1 MFEVLKKCRKQKIKN
16 CKEIK
21 WKNNAFIKMC
31 NDDDSKKSKFIT
43 QQEAA
48 WLLSSFGIKRLL
60 IKVPLVGPLNSRGI
74 NKSIQ
79 DIKWTK

>member
-1 MFEVLKKCRKQKIKN
+1 
-16 CKEIK
+16 
-21 WKNNAFIKMC
+21 MC

-79 DIKWTK
+79 DIKWMK